1 MTEWFRDERPC
12 STIAVDDRA
21 VQYGDGLFETVA
33 IRDGEPRLWDYHV
46 ERLQTS
52 AARLGLDVPG
62 DSRLR
67 SALDAALGQA
77 QADDTRCIAKIV
89 FTAGQGPR
97 GYRRA
102 DSARTT
108 ILVGVADAITL
119 PETCYRDGVDLRLCN
134 TRLAVQPQLAGMKT
148 LNRMEQVLARNEWSG
163 ESDFEGLTL
172 DTDDRLICGTMSNVF
187 LITGQRLVTPAIT
200 RCGVSGVM
208 RRHVLTLLDN
218 AGIECSVRDVG
229 VEELWSS
236 DGVLISNSQF
246 GVMPARRCGRRSWQP
261 HERFAQIAAMVRSSG
276 IVEGPA

>member
-1 MTEWFRDERPC
+1 
-12 STIAVDDRA
+12 
-21 VQYGDGLFETVA
+21 
-33 IRDGEPRLWDYHV
+33 
-46 ERLQTS
+46 
-52 AARLGLDVPG
+52 
-62 DSRLR
+62 
-67 SALDAALGQA
+67 
-77 QADDTRCIAKIV
+77 
-89 FTAGQGPR
+89 
-97 GYRRA
+97 
-102 DSARTT
+102 
-108 ILVGVADAITL
+108 
-119 PETCYRDGVDLRLCN
+119 
-134 TRLAVQPQLAGMKT
+134 MKT